1 MFNFK
6 KGLFSKKLMFAIPLL
21 GLHFYASTKNRE
33 RHSIIF
39 LEKNYFKQTN
49 SQRVGLLMNS
59 HWKSYFLM
67 ILPQVH
73 LRKPCYD
80 FYFL

>member
-1 MFNFK
+1 MNTKSLILK

-21 GLHFYASTKNRE
+21 VSTFTLQPYRE

-49 SQRVGLLMNS
+49 SQRVGIINRPSMGLI
-59 HWKSYFLM
+59 F
-67 ILPQVH
+67 
-73 LRKPCYD
+73 
-80 FYFL
+80 

>member
-6 KGLFSKKLMFAIPLL
+6 KKVYESLFPW
-21 GLHFYASTKNRE
+21 
-33 RHSIIF
+33 
-39 LEKNYFKQTN
+39 
-49 SQRVGLLMNS
+49 GLLNEQTFQGIDNINFYIYNNKFTKGRMII
-59 HWKSYFLM
+59 KSLSIERYFLM